1 MHTIKNIISSS
12 LQGRLPSSLDSTDR
26 LMVIDRDVVVEML
39 LTQFCLF
46 LALSNIYSPT
56 SAILNPGRLVIREED
71 NSEESVGGEDPYLFY
86 ISLLPAANDPES
98 FHDILDTTNSVADHY
113 DFNRYSADDR
123 EVTLSSPPSSL
134 LPQSEDL
141 LAFHDGD
148 FPPEGWGDCEFPKM
162 PACCWHGWMDIFCT
176 WWQGSSYVC
185 PEHPEDYV
193 KPRGPKEQ
201 AKYRA
206 VCCDQVKDGVGVGCV
221 PVTGRDEQE
230 GYDVE
235 DPRADDRLD
244 LIFLL
249 GGLRDINNLQFD
261 PVPDKCKSAYR
272 RDEEFDAFCPL
283 SE

>member
-1 MHTIKNIISSS
+1 
-12 LQGRLPSSLDSTDR
+12 
-26 LMVIDRDVVVEML
+26 MVIDRVVAVEMP
-39 LTQFCLF
+39 LTQFYLF
-46 LALSNIYSPT
+46 LALSNIYSQT
-56 SAILNPGRLVIREED
+56 SAVLNPGRIVIRAD
-71 NSEESVGGEDPYLFY
+71 DSSEGSVGGEDPHLFY

-98 FHDILDTTNSVADHY
+98 SHNILDTTNSVTDNY
-113 DFNRYSADDR
+113 DFDRYSADDR

-134 LPQSEDL
+134 VPQSEDL

-162 PACCWHGWMDIFCT
+162 PACCEHDWMNIFCT

-193 KPRGPKEQ
+193 KPREPKEQ

-221 PVTGRDEQE
+221 PVTGREEKE
-230 GYDVE
+230 GYDVDLPPE
-235 DPRADDRLD
+235 NDRLD
-244 LIFLL
+244 FIFLL
-249 GGLRDINNLQFD
+249 GGLRDINNLQSD
-261 PVPDKCKSAYR
+261 PVPGECKSAYR
-272 RDEEFDAFCPL
+272 RNEEIDAFCSL